1 MAALGYWPRE
11 GLFFSTQPQEGAA
24 MASVYS
30 SSPSPAAADGQG
42 GGVHE
47 ELQEDKADKEDE
59 RGNIDGFN
67 QTETVNGTTS
77 RPPPRLS
84 GGFPAQVNKV
94 FFFDN
99 VILQLLLVVVVVL
112 QWYL

>member
-1 MAALGYWPRE
+1 MVLLGGVVMAALGYWPRE
-11 GLFFSTQPQEGAA
+11 GLFFSTQPQKGAA

-77 RPPPRLS
+77 RPPRGFLEDFLHS
-84 GGFPAQVNKV
+84 GPSV
-94 FFFDN
+94 
-99 VILQLLLVVVVVL
+99 
-112 QWYL
+112 